1 MAKYDP
7 LGDFL
12 AKRRGG
18 NCTLTHGNI
27 QEILGA
33 PLPPSATKH
42 RAWWGNEADG
52 EHVQCRSWL
61 GAGWEVDDGCEPHRG
76 VVRFRRS
83 R

>member
-12 AKRRGG
+12 GKQRGG
-18 NCTLTHGNI
+18 ACTLTHANI
-27 QEILGA
+27 EEILGA
-33 PLPPSATKH
+33 PLPPGAKRH

-61 GAGWEVDDGCEPHRG
+61 GSGWVVDDGCQPEQG
-76 VVRFRRS
+76 VVRFVRAK
-83 R
+83 